1 MRTTTFKSRAFALVS
16 TAALLATLVV
26 VAPANAAATGPTCD
40 GATPV
45 QTCTGTTSD
54 GALYKMVIPA
64 TFNGTVT
71 IWSHGF
77 GTNTNI
83 PAGLLPIFPLGYPI
97 DPRPELA
104 PGNSAALIK
113 YLTDK
118 GVAVM
123 GSGFSTQAWNLDEAV
138 KTNAELVGIFK
149 TKFTTTKKVVAW
161 GYSMGGGIT
170 QAFAEKNPELL
181 AAAGVMNPVD
191 SWASQSK
198 YLVDMLWLMK
208 TWFDPSIKLTGYAA
222 GVPGDMQMIQDLGK
236 YLLIMQFLGNPAN
249 IASGA
254 WPTTSSA
261 SGKTLEAKGIPA
273 RSALLMIG
281 RLSGISTQSSTFDG
295 IAGPA
300 TAAATAWPLAYAPA
314 YGTLENISGVLG
326 YALLG
331 ARDMQTKMGG
341 TSFDNQKTDYSKQ
354 LSDEDRTVYNAGMS
368 GNTAIAG
375 MLQTLSPLNPDAPR
389 IKGDAA
395 AMAKSDSTMYQSTGK
410 IKVPTVMMIGEH
422 DPVEPAGIVQRY
434 SDLYEVEF
442 AAAKAAALKASQ
454 KSGSY
459 TAPVRK
465 LQVLWATTP
474 KTWSKF
480 NAAGSPISI
489 AGTPGTGHTNFTT
502 AHYLTLIDTMLS
514 AAENGNLPWNAAQLS
529 KVHRAKNL
537 KIDRDTLYP
546 WMKYYNQ

>member
-1 MRTTTFKSRAFALVS
+1 MRTTSFKSRAFALVS

-26 VAPANAAATGPTCD
+26 AAPANAAATGPTCD

-64 TFNGTVT
+64 TFNGTAT

-222 GVPGDMQMIQDLGK
+222 GIPGDMQMIQDLGK
-236 YLLIMQFLGNPAN
+236 YLLIMQSLGNPAN
-249 IASGA
+249 VASGA

-261 SGKTLEAKGIPA
+261 SGKALEAKGIPA

-281 RLSGISTQSSTFDG
+281 RLSGISSQSSSFDG
-295 IAGPA
+295 IVGPA
-300 TAAATAWPLAYAPA
+300 TDKATAFPLAISPA
-314 YGTLENISGVLG
+314 LATLENISGVLG

-341 TSFDNQKTDYSKQ
+341 VSFDNQTTDYSKQ
-354 LSDEDRTVYNAGMS
+354 LSDEDRTVHNAGLS
-368 GNTAIAG
+368 GSAAIAG
-375 MLQTLSPLNPDAPR
+375 MLQTLSPLNPGAPR

-395 AMAKSDSTMYQSTGK
+395 AVAKSASSMYQSTGK

-434 SDLYEVEF
+434 SDLYEEEF
-442 AAAKAAALKASQ
+442 AATKAAAVKAAQ
-454 KSGSY
+454 KSGVY
-459 TAPVRK
+459 KAPVRK

-474 KTWSKF
+474 KSWSKF
-480 NAAGSPISI
+480 DAAGSPISVV
-489 AGTPGTGHTNFTT
+489 GTPGTGHTNFTT
-502 AHYLTLIDTMLS
+502 AHYTTLIDTMLS
-514 AAENGNLPWNAAQLS
+514 AAENGVLPWGASQLS

-537 KIDRDTLYP
+537 KIDRSTLYP
-546 WMKYYNQ
+546 WMKHYNQ

>member
-26 VAPANAAATGPTCD
+26 ASPANAAATGPTCD

-54 GALYKMVIPA
+54 GAAYKMVVPA

-77 GTNTNI
+77 GSNTYV
-83 PAGLLPIFPLGYPI
+83 PGYTAPI
-97 DPRPELA
+97 DSSAQLA
-104 PGNSAALIK
+104 PSNNAELIK

-181 AAAGVMNPVD
+181 ASAAVMNPVD
-191 SWASQSK
+191 AFNAQTK
-198 YLVDMLWLMK
+198 YFIDMLWLIK
-208 TWFDPSIKLTGYAA
+208 TWFDPSIKLTGYAPGLA
-222 GVPGDMQMIQDLGK
+222 GDMQMLQDGQK
-236 YLLIMQFLGNPAN
+236 YAAVLTALKGAV
-249 IASGA
+249 ATGA

-261 SGKTLEAKGIPA
+261 SAKALEAKGIPS

-281 RLSGISTQSSTFDG
+281 LLSGISTQSTSFDS
-295 IAGPA
+295 IATPGG
-300 TAAATAWPLAYAPA
+300 AAVTAWPLAYAPA
-314 YGTLENISGVLG
+314 LGVLENLSSVLL
-326 YALLG
+326 YALAG
-331 ARDMQTKMGG
+331 ARDLDAKMGG
-341 TSFDNQKTDYSKQ
+341 VWADNQKTDYSKQ
-354 LSDEDRTVYNAGMS
+354 LSDEDSTVFNAGLG
-368 GNTAIAG
+368 GNASIAG

-389 IKGDAA
+389 IKGEAAPMAKAA
-395 AMAKSDSTMYQSTGK
+395 ALINHTGK
-410 IKVPTVMMIGEH
+410 IKVPTVMMIGQH
-422 DPVEPAGIVQRY
+422 DPIEPAGIVQRY

-442 AAAKAAALKASQ
+442 AAAKAAALKAAQ

-465 LQVLWATTP
+465 LQVLWSVTP

-480 NAAGSPISI
+480 DAAGQPVSLTN
-489 AGTPGTGHTNFTT
+489 TPGTGHTNFTM
-502 AHYLTLIDTMLS
+502 AQYKLVIDTALA

-529 KVHRAKNL
+529 KVNRAKGL

-546 WMKYYNQ
+546 YLKYFNQ

>member
-1 MRTTTFKSRAFALVS
+1 MRTTSFKSRAFALVS
-16 TAALLATLVV
+16 TSALLAALVV
-26 VAPANAAATGPTCD
+26 AAPANAATATGPTCD

-54 GALYKMVIPA
+54 GAAYKMVVPA

-77 GTNTNI
+77 GGNTTI
-83 PAGLLPIFPLGYPI
+83 PGYFAVDSTAQLAPNG
-97 DPRPELA
+97 PGQTGGNPELV
-104 PGNSAALIK
+104 K

-123 GSGFSTQAWNLDEAV
+123 GSGFSTQGWNLDEAV

-181 AAAGVMNPVD
+181 ASAAVMNPVD
-191 SWASQSK
+191 AWSSQSK
-198 YLVDMLWLMK
+198 YFIDILWLIK
-208 TWFDPSIKLTGYAA
+208 TWFDPSIKLTGYAPGFA
-222 GVPGDMQMIQDLGK
+222 GDMQMLQDLGK
-236 YLLIMQFLGNPAN
+236 YSAVLTALKAGL
-249 IASGA
+249 ASGA

-261 SGKTLEAKGIPA
+261 SAKALEAKGIPS

-281 RLSGISTQSSTFDG
+281 RLAGVSTQSTSFDS
-295 IAGPA
+295 IATPGG
-300 TAAATAWPLAYAPA
+300 AAVTAWPLAYAPA
-314 YGTLENISGVLG
+314 LATLENIAGVLG
-326 YALLG
+326 YSLLG
-331 ARDMQTKMGG
+331 ARDMEAKMGG
-341 TSFDNQKTDYSKQ
+341 IWTDNQKTDFSKQ
-354 LSDEDRTVYNAGMS
+354 LSDEDRTVHNAGLS

-375 MLQTLSPLNPDAPR
+375 MLSTLNPLNPDAPR

-395 AMAKSDSTMYQSTGK
+395 AMTKAAAMFNHTGK

-434 SDLYEVEF
+434 SDLYEEEF
-442 AAAKAAALKASQ
+442 AAAKAAAQKAAQ
-454 KSGSY
+454 KSGVY
-459 TAPVRK
+459 KAPVRK
-465 LQVLWATTP
+465 LQVLWSVTP

-480 NAAGSPISI
+480 NADGTPVALTN
-489 AGTPGTGHTNFTT
+489 TPGTGHTNFTM
-502 AHYLTLIDTMLS
+502 AQYKLVIDTALD
-514 AAENGNLPWNAAQLS
+514 AAENGDLSWNSSQLS
-529 KVHRAKNL
+529 KVHRAKGL
-537 KIDRDTLYP
+537 KIDRNTLYP
-546 WMKYYNQ
+546 WMKHYNQ

>member
-1 MRTTTFKSRAFALVS
+1 MRTTSFKSRAFALVS
-16 TAALLATLVV
+16 TAAMLATLVV
-26 VAPANAAATGPTCD
+26 AAPANAAATDPVCD
-40 GATPV
+40 GKTPV

-54 GALYKMVIPA
+54 GAAYKMVVPA

-77 GTNTNI
+77 GGNTTI
-83 PAGLLPIFPLGYPI
+83 PGVFAVDSTAQIAPNGPGQSGGS
-97 DPRPELA
+97 PELV
-104 PGNSAALIK
+104 K

-123 GSGFSTQAWNLDEAV
+123 GSGFSTQGWNLDEAV
-138 KTNAELVGIFK
+138 KTNTELIGIFK
-149 TKFTTTKKVVAW
+149 AKFTTTTKVVAW

-170 QAFAEKNPELL
+170 QAFAEQHPELISS
-181 AAAGVMNPVD
+181 AAVMNPVD
-191 SWASQSK
+191 AWGSQSK
-198 YLVDMLWLMK
+198 YFIDLLWLMK

-222 GVPGDMQMIQDLGK
+222 GAAGDMQMLGDLQK
-236 YLLIMQFLGNPAN
+236 YTALLTALKAGV
-249 IASGA
+249 ASGA

-261 SGKTLEAKGIPA
+261 SGKALQAAGIPS

-281 RLSGISTQSSTFDG
+281 RLAGISAQSSSFDG

-300 TAAATAWPLAYAPA
+300 TSALTAWPLAYAPA
-314 YGTLENISGVLG
+314 LATLENISGVLG
-326 YALLG
+326 YSLLG
-331 ARDMQTKMGG
+331 ARDMQNKMGG

-354 LSDEDRTVYNAGMS
+354 LSDEDRTVYNAGLS

-395 AMAKSDSTMYQSTGK
+395 ALAKSAATMYESTGK
-410 IKVPTVMMIGEH
+410 IKVPTVMMIGQH
-422 DPVEPAGIVQRY
+422 DPVEPAGIVQRI
-434 SDLYEVEF
+434 SDLYEEDF
-442 AAAKAAALKASQ
+442 AAAKAAAKKAAQ
-454 KSGSY
+454 KSGAYS
-459 TAPVRK
+459 APARK
-465 LQVLWATTP
+465 LQVIWSVTP

-480 NAAGSPISI
+480 DADGGPISI
-489 AGTPGTGHTNFTT
+489 TGTPGTGHTNFTM
-502 AHYLTLIDTMLS
+502 AQYKVVIDTAIE
-514 AAENGNLPWNAAQLS
+514 AAITGNLPWTGAQLS
-529 KVHRAKNL
+529 KVTKAKYL

>member
-26 VAPANAAATGPTCD
+26 AAPANAAATGPTCD

-54 GALYKMVIPA
+54 GAAYKMVVPA

-77 GTNTNI
+77 GGNTSI
-83 PAGLLPIFPLGYPI
+83 PGTPFAI
-97 DPRPELA
+97 DSSAQLAPNGPGQNGGSPELV
-104 PGNSAALIK
+104 K

-123 GSGFSTQAWNLDEAV
+123 GSGFSTQGWNLDEAV

-181 AAAGVMNPVD
+181 ASAAVMNPVD
-191 SWASQSK
+191 AFNAQTK
-198 YLVDMLWLMK
+198 YFIDMLWLIK
-208 TWFDPSIKLTGYAA
+208 TWFDPSIKLTGYSAGLAGDIQMAQDAA
-222 GVPGDMQMIQDLGK
+222 KYAAVLGALK
-236 YLLIMQFLGNPAN
+236 AG

-261 SGKTLEAKGIPA
+261 SAKALQAAGIPS
-273 RSALLMIG
+273 RSALLLIG
-281 RLSGISTQSSTFDG
+281 LLSGISTQSTSFDS
-295 IAGPA
+295 IATPGG
-300 TAAATAWPLAYAPA
+300 AAVTAWPLAYAPA
-314 YGTLENISGVLG
+314 LGVLENLSGVLIF
-326 YALLG
+326 ALAG
-331 ARDMQTKMGG
+331 ARDLDAKMGG
-341 TSFDNQKTDYSKQ
+341 VWADNQKTDYSKQ
-354 LSDEDRTVYNAGMS
+354 LSDEDRTVFNAGLGGS
-368 GNTAIAG
+368 TAIAG
-375 MLQTLSPLNPDAPR
+375 MLSTLNPLNPDAPR
-389 IKGDAA
+389 IKGEAAPMAKAA
-395 AMAKSDSTMYQSTGK
+395 ALMNHTGK
-410 IKVPTVMMIGEH
+410 IKVPTVMMIGQH
-422 DPVEPAGIVQRY
+422 DPIEPAGIVQRY
-434 SDLYEVEF
+434 SDLYEVDF
-442 AAAKAAALKASQ
+442 AAAKAAALKAAQ

-465 LQVLWATTP
+465 LQVLWSVTP

-480 NAAGSPISI
+480 NAD
-489 AGTPGTGHTNFTT
+489 GTPVSLTNTPGAGHTNFTM
-502 AHYLTLIDTMLS
+502 AQYKLVIDTALA

-529 KVHRAKNL
+529 KVNRAKGL

-546 WMKYYNQ
+546 YLKYFNQ

>member
-1 MRTTTFKSRAFALVS
+1 MRTTSFKSRAFALVS
-16 TAALLATLVV
+16 TTALIATLVV
-26 VAPANAAATGPTCD
+26 AAPAHAAATGPTCD

-54 GALYKMVIPA
+54 GAAYKMVVPA

-77 GTNTNI
+77 SSNTYV
-83 PAGLLPIFPLGYPI
+83 PGYTAPI
-97 DPRPELA
+97 DSSAYIAPTVAGVGDKIGGNPE
-104 PGNSAALIK
+104 LIK

-181 AAAGVMNPVD
+181 ASAAVMNPVD
-191 SWASQSK
+191 AFNAQTK
-198 YLVDMLWLMK
+198 YFIDMLWLLK
-208 TWFDPSIKLTGYAA
+208 TWFDPSIKLSGYSAGVAGDIQMLTDGGKYAA
-222 GVPGDMQMIQDLGK
+222 MLTALKAGAV
-236 YLLIMQFLGNPAN
+236 
-249 IASGA
+249 SGA

-261 SGKTLEAKGIPA
+261 SAKALEAKGIPS

-281 RLSGISTQSSTFDG
+281 RLAGVSTQSTSFDS
-295 IAGPA
+295 IATPGG
-300 TAAATAWPLAYAPA
+300 AAVTAWPLAYAPA
-314 YGTLENISGVLG
+314 FATLENISNVLL
-326 YALLG
+326 YALAG
-331 ARDMQTKMGG
+331 ARDLEAKMGG
-341 TSFDNQKTDYSKQ
+341 VWADNQKTDYSAQ
-354 LSDEDRTVYNAGMS
+354 LSDEDRTVYNAGLG

-375 MLQTLSPLNPDAPR
+375 MLQTLNPLNPDAPR

-395 AMAKSDSTMYQSTGK
+395 AVAKAAALFNHTGK

-422 DPVEPAGIVQRY
+422 DPIEPAGIVQRY
-434 SDLYEVEF
+434 SDLYEVDF
-442 AAAKAAALKASQ
+442 AAAKAAAQKAAQ
-454 KSGSY
+454 KSGVY
-459 TAPVRK
+459 KAPVRK
-465 LQVLWATTP
+465 LQVLWSVTP

-480 NAAGSPISI
+480 DAAGLPVSLTS
-489 AGTPGTGHTNFTT
+489 TPGTGHTNFTM
-502 AHYLTLIDTMLS
+502 AQYKLVIDTALA
-514 AAENGNLPWNAAQLS
+514 AAETGDLPWNAGQLS
-529 KVHRAKNL
+529 KVHRAKGL

-546 WMKYYNQ
+546 YLKYFN